1 MINIAGAISSGSGY
15 HRGFKL
21 LLRRLA
27 ISSLIVFLTS
37 IARRAGA
44 IAPLRSALFAYRL
57 RGQCPRS
64 L

>member
-1 MINIAGAISSGSGY
+1 MEINSQTHRPLFS

-27 ISSLIVFLTS
+27 VSSLIDILTS

-57 RGQCPRS
+57 RGQCPRP